1 MAEVLRFTVPP
12 DCGGMNA
19 KWFLKSR
26 CGLST
31 RMITRLKREK
41 DGIMMNGKI
50 LRTVDPVEAGAEL
63 LIHLPQE
70 ENSFLE
76 PVEGELDILFEDS
89 HLLVINKPPFMPVH
103 PVKQHRTDTLANRV
117 AWYAAQKGEPFI
129 FRAHNRLDRNTSG
142 LVLLAKDKFTVN
154 ALKGQVHKVYFA
166 LVHGKMEGSGT
177 VSALRPS
184 ERMSSFRFALSAASQ
199 LSSRSL
205 AFPARS
211 ADAVLSTPN
220 SMAPALRIRPS
231 SPKALSAIAALHF
244 RLQPLIDLRR
254 DLGGE
259 GPLQR
264 PGLHSLFET
273 GAVRADIG
281 APAGCLAPKV
291 QADLAGAG
299 THHADQ
305 LPLGFHLAAA
315 QALAHRYFLF
325 HGCRLLF

>member
-142 LVLLAKDKFTVN
+142 LVLIAKDKYSVFKLHK
-154 ALKGQVHKVYFA
+154 AVHKTYFA
-166 LVHGKMEGSGT
+166 LVHGRLEGSGT
-177 VSALRPS
+177 VREPIGLHEDSKIVRRVTEGGSPAVTHYNSIFSGDDYSFISLVLETGRTHQI
-184 ERMSSFRFALSAASQ
+184 RCHMSYLGHPLLGDDLYGGTLELINRQ
-199 LSSRSL
+199 
-205 AFPARS
+205 
-211 ADAVLSTPN
+211 
-220 SMAPALRIRPS
+220 
-231 SPKALSAIAALHF
+231 ALHCGGMIF
-244 RLQPLIDLRR
+244 VHPVTGEKISLKAPIPPDMQRLIDNKI
-254 DLGGE
+254 
-259 GPLQR
+259 
-264 PGLHSLFET
+264 T
-273 GAVRADIG
+273 
-281 APAGCLAPKV
+281 K
-291 QADLAGAG
+291 
-299 THHADQ
+299 
-305 LPLGFHLAAA
+305 
-315 QALAHRYFLF
+315 
-325 HGCRLLF
+325 

>member
-50 LRTVDPVEAGAEL
+50 LRTVDPVEAGAEIL
-63 LIHLPQE
+63 LHLPQE

-76 PVEGELDILFEDS
+76 PVQGELDILFEDN
-89 HLLVINKPPFMPVH
+89 HLLIINKPPFMPVH

-117 AWYAAQKGEPFI
+117 AWYAAQKGKPFI

-166 LVHGKMEGSGT
+166 LVHGKMEESGT
-177 VSALRPS
+177 VSAPIGLHDDSKIVRHVVSEGSPAVTHYQVLYSAKEISLLRLVLETGKTHQIRCHMRHLGHP
-184 ERMSSFRFALSAASQ
+184 L
-199 LSSRSL
+199 LGDDLYGGSL
-205 AFPARS
+205 ALISRQ
-211 ADAVLSTPN
+211 
-220 SMAPALRIRPS
+220 
-231 SPKALSAIAALHF
+231 ALHCGEMTF
-244 RLQPLIDLRR
+244 THPVTGETVTVKAPVPDDMQRIIDKLKE
-254 DLGGE
+254 D
-259 GPLQR
+259 
-264 PGLHSLFET
+264 
-273 GAVRADIG
+273 
-281 APAGCLAPKV
+281 
-291 QADLAGAG
+291 
-299 THHADQ
+299 
-305 LPLGFHLAAA
+305 
-315 QALAHRYFLF
+315 
-325 HGCRLLF
+325 

>member
-12 DCGGMNA
+12 DGGGMNA

-177 VSALRPS
+177 VSAPIGLHDDSKIVRHVVSEGNPAVTHYQVLYSTEEISFLRLVL
-184 ERMSSFRFALSAASQ
+184 ETGKTHQIRCHMSHIGHPLAGDDLYGGSLRYITRQALHCQSVRFTHPDTKEAIL
-199 LSSRSL
+199 
-205 AFPARS
+205 
-211 ADAVLSTPN
+211 LSTEIPTEFLN
-220 SMAPALRIRPS
+220 IIH
-231 SPKALSAIAALHF
+231 K
-244 RLQPLIDLRR
+244 
-254 DLGGE
+254 E
-259 GPLQR
+259 G
-264 PGLHSLFET
+264 
-273 GAVRADIG
+273 
-281 APAGCLAPKV
+281 
-291 QADLAGAG
+291 
-299 THHADQ
+299 
-305 LPLGFHLAAA
+305 
-315 QALAHRYFLF
+315 
-325 HGCRLLF
+325 